1 MRNSYRLVLSLLLL
15 LVFGLAS
22 AETHAQTAAP
32 AVQMQAASPN
42 PFGSETQ
49 FAVQA
54 DQAGTV
60 VVEVYNVLGQRVRT
74 LLSERMEARES
85 KVVRLDASGLPAG
98 LYVIRAQAG
107 GQVASQMVTLSR

>member
-1 MRNSYRLVLSLLLL
+1 MPNSYRLVFSLLLL
-15 LVFGLAS
+15 LVFGLAPVQ
-22 AETHAQTAAP
+22 THAQATP
-32 AVQMQAASPN
+32 PVVQMQAASPN

-49 FAVQA
+49 FAVST

-60 VVEVYNVLGQRVRT
+60 TVEVYNVLGQRVRT
-74 LLSERMEARES
+74 LLSERMDAKES
-85 KVVRLDASGLPAG
+85 KVLRIDASNLPAG

>member
-1 MRNSYRLVLSLLLL
+1 MPKRYRFVISLVLL
-15 LVFGLAS
+15 LVFALAP
-22 AETHAQTAAP
+22 AATHAQTAP
-32 AVQMQAASPN
+32 PVVQMKAASPN
-42 PFGSETQ
+42 PFAGETQ
-49 FAVQA
+49 FAVSV

-74 LLSERMEARES
+74 LLSERMEVRES
-85 KVVRLDASGLPAG
+85 RVVRLDASGLPAG